1 MYVYI
6 LASKSRCLYVG
17 VTNDL
22 RRRVN
27 EHRTATKSFTAD
39 YRFTRL
45 VYFEVHERPIVAI
58 RREKR
63 IKALLR
69 QKKIALIEAEN
80 PAWDDLAHGWNDV
93 NSSSEPGEKA

>member
-27 EHRTATKSFTAD
+27 EHRTSTKSFTAD
-39 YRFTRL
+39 YRVTRL

-63 IKALLR
+63 IKRLLR
-69 QKKIALIEAEN
+69 QRKIALIESQN
-80 PAWDDLAHGWNDV
+80 PAWDDLADGWDV
-93 NSSSEPGEKA
+93 LRSSSEPGEEA